1 MTKKYAFIS
10 VFPEI
15 FVPFSQSGIVKK
27 ATDSQLIQIKSFNP
41 RDFLSNKERIDDKV
55 YGGGPGMVFKSEPIQ
70 KCINHAKDT
79 FSGSSKVIHLSA
91 SGETFSAQTARELSK
106 EDSLI
111 FLSSRYEGLDQRV
124 IDAEVDMEISIG
136 DYVLTGGE
144 IPSMVLLE
152 AIIRFIE
159 GVVGDEESVKN
170 DSFENALLE
179 HPQYTRPEKN
189 ELGEVPETL
198 LSGNHDQIEKWK
210 RKHSLGKTFLRRQ
223 DLIRQHDLNEQDI
236 ELIKEFLSDLGYESD
251 RIAELLSIINN
262 EN

>member
-10 VFPEI
+10 VFPEMY
-15 FVPFSQSGIVKK
+15 VPFLQSGIVKK
-27 ATDSQLIQIKSFNP
+27 ASDSGLIQIKCFNP
-41 RDFLSNKERIDDKV
+41 RDFLNDRDRIDDKV

-70 KCINHAKDT
+70 KCIKHTKDT

-91 SGETFSAQTARELSK
+91 SGETLTAQTARELSK

-124 IDAEVDMEISIG
+124 IDAEVDKEISIG

-152 AIIRFIE
+152 AIIRFID

-198 LSGNHDQIEKWK
+198 LSGNHDQIKKWK

-236 ELIKEFLSDLGYESD
+236 DLIKEFLSDLGYESD

-262 EN
+262 EI